1 MNTIIHA
8 FCASS
13 VASIRKRY
21 QEYQQKMISGAFCVV
36 SISSEPVL
44 LQVVPDVFTAARKR
58 ILGIEVIKFEVVS
71 HLGVIVDYFSLL
83 LVPSAL
89 RVPLSLSSR
98 RRSLHDVQGTRCLPT
113 FVTTRSLDGA
123 PFRNIFTEEGG
134 SLRYLL
140 FYGYG
145 RDQSILFSLFTA
157 SGKRVSISVAWVHLC
172 VGVAST

>member
-1 MNTIIHA
+1 
-8 FCASS
+8 
-13 VASIRKRY
+13 
-21 QEYQQKMISGAFCVV
+21 MISGAFCVV

-44 LQVVPDVFTAARKR
+44 LQVVLDVFTAARKR
-58 ILGIEVIKFEVVS
+58 LLGIEVIKFEVVS

-98 RRSLHDVQGTRCLPT
+98 RRSLHDVQGTRCLLVLT
-113 FVTTRSLDGA
+113 FVITRLLAGA
-123 PFRNIFTEEGG
+123 PFKNIFTEEGG
-134 SLRYLL
+134 SLRHLL
-140 FYGYG
+140 VYGYG
-145 RDQSILFSLFTA
+145 RDQSVLFSLFTA

>member
-1 MNTIIHA
+1 
-8 FCASS
+8 
-13 VASIRKRY
+13 
-21 QEYQQKMISGAFCVV
+21 MISGAFCVV

-58 ILGIEVIKFEVVS
+58 LLGIEVIKFEVVS

-98 RRSLHDVQGTRCLPT
+98 RRSLHDVQGTRCLLT
-113 FVTTRSLDGA
+113 FVITRSLAGA
-123 PFRNIFTEEGG
+123 PFRDIFTEESG

-140 FYGYG
+140 VYGYG
-145 RDQSILFSLFTA
+145 RDQSVLFSLFTA
-157 SGKRVSISVAWVHLC
+157 SGKRVSISVAWVHLY
-172 VGVAST
+172 VGVASTWG